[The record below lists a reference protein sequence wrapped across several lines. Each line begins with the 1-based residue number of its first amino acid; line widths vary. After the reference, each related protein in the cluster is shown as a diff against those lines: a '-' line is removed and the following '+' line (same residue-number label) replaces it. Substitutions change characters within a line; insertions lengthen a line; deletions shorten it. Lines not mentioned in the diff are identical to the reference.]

1 MAANTNLETTA
12 TGGENQLSRAKDAD
26 NSAMLDAEH
35 GQEPPSDKNNTAK
48 PKAAEGTQQPANLE
62 TVLRRI
68 VEHIESTDRCHSE
81 ALTDLRERIT
91 ALGQQTNAA
100 KQGLTNLSTDE
111 LIKIEDQVKHLS
123 DRVSSAEQARPESDM
138 RQILEE
144 RIAGLAQRISKND
157 SPSPESAENKSAK
170 QDNEF
175 VSMSQLAD
183 ELGADI
189 TVTVTDGPIS
199 EFEDLVAEKE
209 PADGHEETDEEA
221 LKTLGDVYESHFKA
235 PEDSPRSAEA
245 NLAPSE
251 AVAPTAAIAPQGDST
266 PNIKATQKPT
276 KAPDERFAQ
285 IAVALENTMQHKK
298 IAPAE
303 NDFISACFDDLTTR
317 VETMLRSHVKNVSL
331 EPIEKKV
338 AEISAYV
345 EKTEQHFGKINAIES
360 KLMQLIEMVET
371 AQSTITTHTSKTID
385 AAASRIEEKITKTSQ
400 SERLQAIQES
410 IESLAEKGRTT
421 EVQTVDTLEAINK
434 TLSHMVDRLQSVEAT
449 GVSTKA
455 ELNTIWQSASSML
468 KSQPEK
474 KTLATPVRKASKPQS
489 AKKPMNI
496 EIAKPTALKSD
507 KAAAAP
513 EPAVAAASAKPEQRP
528 EAAADVGAKVET
540 STLATKAPP
549 AAAQSK
555 SSNRKEHAKSPIDT
569 AQNGSHS
576 RKEEFISAAR
586 RAAQQEAAKFNLTH
600 EESEGSSDSAP
611 LRTPRQI
618 PVTGANRLMSRIGS
632 LVRSLPRPPF
642 VVLSIAA
649 FAASAGIL
657 ATEKLVQSIGSEIN
671 SAQVK
676 ERSGKTFTSP
686 VTFEEPAKIRLAEQH
701 VGRTG
706 PVAFKPYKIGDA
718 TTARGETPTM
728 TTGRRTTKM
737 TALHALPKSLATA
750 STDDADR
757 TSPPKQSQ
765 ATPDGKLTGS
775 ISKTNA
781 VSTRMA
787 KDRKS
792 AGKAKNTASGV
803 TAPAVRPTVGK
814 LFTAKP
820 ILKLQ
825 KTNPVWLAH
834 TSPTIRKPATRP
846 QPKPNHALPPTAIG
860 SLSLRRAAANGN
872 ITSQYEIALRYAQ
885 GKGVKR
891 DYGKA
896 ATWFKRA
903 ASNGFAPAQ
912 YRVATLFERG
922 LGTAKDFGRAQIWY
936 RRAAVTGNVKAMHN
950 LAVLYTKTENGTID
964 YARAAEWFEK
974 AGAYGLADSQYNLAI
989 LYENGL
995 GIDKDLTK
1003 SYKWFSLA
1011 AARGDKEADKRRRAL
1026 QGQLS
1031 AKALE
1036 LAKAATKS
1044 WRAKSI
1050 KRSANVVILPIDGW
1064 QSLPNGSSNLLSSTG
1079 TAKKSESRKG

>member
-12 TGGENQLSRAKDAD
+12 PGGEKQLSRAKDDD
-26 NSAMLDAEH
+26 NSAMPNPEH
-35 GQEPPSDKNNTAK
+35 GQESPSGKNNTANQ
-48 PKAAEGTQQPANLE
+48 KAPESTRQSANLE

-68 VEHIESTDRCHSE
+68 VEHIESTDRSHSE

-91 ALGQQTNAA
+91 TLGQQTNAA

-111 LIKIEDQVKHLS
+111 LSQIEDQVKHLS
-123 DRVSSAEQARPESDM
+123 DCVSSAEQARPESNT

-144 RIAGLAQRISKND
+144 RIAGLAQRISKSD
-157 SPSPESAENKSAK
+157 SPSPESAENISAK
-170 QDNEF
+170 QENEL

-199 EFEDLVAEKE
+199 EFEDLAAEKE
-209 PADGHEETDEEA
+209 HADSREEMDEEA
-221 LKTLGDVYESHFKA
+221 LKTLGAVYESQFYP
-235 PEDSPRSAEA
+235 PEDSPRS
-245 NLAPSE
+245 PQTD
-251 AVAPTAAIAPQGDST
+251 VAPNEAPARTGAIAPQGDSA
-266 PNIKATQKPT
+266 PNIKATQKPI
-276 KAPDERFAQ
+276 KAPDKRFAQ
-285 IAVALENTMQHKK
+285 IAVALEDTMPQKK
-298 IAPAE
+298 TAPSE
-303 NDFISACFDDLTTR
+303 NNFISACLDDLTTR

-360 KLMQLIEMVET
+360 KLMQLIKMVET
-371 AQSTITTHTSKTID
+371 AQSTITTHTSKSID
-385 AAASRIEEKITKTSQ
+385 AATSRIEAKIAKTSQ
-400 SERLQAIQES
+400 SERLQAIQNS

-449 GVSTKA
+449 GVATKS
-455 ELNTIWQSASSML
+455 ELNAIWQSATSML
-468 KSQPEK
+468 KLQAEK
-474 KTLATPVRKASKPQS
+474 KTLVTPVRKTSKPQS
-489 AKKPMNI
+489 AKKPMKI
-496 EIAKPTALKSD
+496 EISKPTALESD

-513 EPAVAAASAKPEQRP
+513 ESAASAEPKELPKT
-528 EAAADVGAKVET
+528 AADVGAKAET
-540 STLATKAPP
+540 ITPAPKAPS
-549 AAAQSK
+549 AVQSN
-555 SSNRKEHAKSPIDT
+555 SSNRKEHAKSHIEVT
-569 AQNGSHS
+569 QNGGYS

-586 RAAQQEAAKFNLTH
+586 HAAQQDAEKFNTIQK
-600 EESEGSSDSAP
+600 ESEGLSDSVP

-618 PVTGANRLMSRIGS
+618 PVTGTNRLMSRIGS

-642 VVLSIAA
+642 VVLSIAT

-657 ATEKLVQSIGSEIN
+657 ATEKLVQSIGSEIKF
-671 SAQVK
+671 SQVK
-676 ERSGKTFTSP
+676 ERSGKIFTSP
-686 VTFEEPAKIRLAEQH
+686 VTFEEPAKRTLAEPH
-701 VGRTG
+701 VDRAG
-706 PVAFKPYKIGDA
+706 PVALKPYQIGDA
-718 TTARGETPTM
+718 TTALGQTRTM

-737 TALHALPKSLATA
+737 PALHALPKRLATA
-750 STDDADR
+750 SVDDVEGA
-757 TSPPKQSQ
+757 SPPKQSQ
-765 ATPDGKLTGS
+765 AMPYGKLSGS
-775 ISKTNA
+775 ISKAFA
-781 VSTRMA
+781 VSTRMP
-787 KDRKS
+787 KDLKS
-792 AGKAKNTASGV
+792 AGKAKITASGV
-803 TAPAVRPTVGK
+803 TAPAVRPAIGK

-820 ILKLQ
+820 ILKMR
-825 KTNPVWLAH
+825 KTDPVWLAR
-834 TSPTIRKPATRP
+834 TSPTVRKPATRP
-846 QPKPNHALPPTAIG
+846 EPKPKHSLPPTAIG

-872 ITSQYEIALRYAQ
+872 IIAQYEIALRYAQ

-903 ASNGFAPAQ
+903 AANGFAPAQ

-1011 AARGDKEADKRRRAL
+1011 AARGDKEADKHRKAL

-1031 AKALE
+1031 VKALN

-1050 KRSANVVILPIDGW
+1050 KRAANVVTLPIDGW
-1064 QSLPNGSSNLLSSTG
+1064 QSLPNGSSNLISSTG
-1079 TAKKSESRKG
+1079 PAKKSESRKG